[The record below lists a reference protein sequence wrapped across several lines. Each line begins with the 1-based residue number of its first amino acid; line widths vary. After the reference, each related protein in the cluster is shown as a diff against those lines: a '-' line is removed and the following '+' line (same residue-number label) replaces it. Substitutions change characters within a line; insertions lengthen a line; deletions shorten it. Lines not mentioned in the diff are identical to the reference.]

1 MDCKVP
7 IKIVNDNDQEAI
19 DKLKAYLLD
28 ILDAKHWKS
37 IKKDSGINRVKLMRS
52 ITQYVY
58 LPEEGKALTDED
70 KNHLQA
76 VQTGINTIVSLNAFK
91 NINSISS

>member
-7 IKIVNDNDQEAI
+7 IKIVNDEDKEAI

-37 IKKDSGINRVKLMRS
+37 IKKDSGINKVKLIRS

-76 VQTGINTIVSLNAFK
+76 VQAGINTIVSLNAFK
-91 NINSISS
+91 NIN